1 MELSHEP
8 AGQLTMTQRVVV
20 VGAESTGTTTLTTAL
35 TELYR
40 QRGGVFS
47 TTQWVREFGRDMSF
61 IKLDRLRGW
70 QPTATMDDLIWT
82 DEDFVDIALEQNR
95 LEDEAASLTGPIL
108 FCDTD
113 SWATVIWQERYM
125 GHRTAEVEALSQHTP
140 RALYIL
146 TTDDG
151 VDFEA
156 DEVRDGEHLREGM
169 TKRFRECLENQSVP
183 FIELDGRDF
192 NQRVQLAVAAIDERL
207 GL

>member
-1 MELSHEP
+1 MELPHEP
-8 AGQLTMTQRVVV
+8 TGQLTMTQRVVV

-35 TELYR
+35 AEIYR
-40 QRGGVFS
+40 QRGGPFS

-61 IKLDRLRGW
+61 IKLERLRASESN
-70 QPTATMDDLIWT
+70 ATMDDLIWT
-82 DEDFVDIALEQNR
+82 DEDFVDIAREQNR
-95 LEDEAASLTGPIL
+95 LEDEAAAISGPLL

-125 GHRTAEVEALSQHTP
+125 GRRTPEVEALAQHAP

-146 TTDDG
+146 TTDEG
-151 VDFEA
+151 VAFEA

-169 TKRFRECLENQSVP
+169 TERFRECLAAQSVP

-192 NQRVQLAVAAIDERL
+192 DRRVQLAVAAIDERL

>member
-82 DEDFVDIALEQNR
+82 DEDFVDIAREQNR

>member
-1 MELSHEP
+1 MELPHEP
-8 AGQLTMTQRVVV
+8 ARQLTMTQRVVV

-35 TELYR
+35 TEFYR
-40 QRGGVFS
+40 QRGGNFS

-61 IKLDRLRGW
+61 IKLERLRTSE
-70 QPTATMDDLIWT
+70 PTATMDDLIWT
-82 DEDFVDIALEQNR
+82 DDDFVDIAREQNR
-95 LEDEAASLTGPIL
+95 LEDEAAALSGPLL

-125 GHRTAEVEALSQHTP
+125 GHRTPEVEALTQHTP

-146 TTDDG
+146 TTDEG
-151 VDFEA
+151 VTFEA

-169 TKRFRECLENQSVP
+169 TKRFRECLATQPVP

-192 NQRVQLAVAAIDERL
+192 DRRVQLAVVAIDQRL

>member
-1 MELSHEP
+1 
-8 AGQLTMTQRVVV
+8 MTQRVVV

-35 TELYR
+35 AEIYR
-40 QRGGVFS
+40 QRGGPFS

-61 IKLDRLRGW
+61 IKLERVRASE
-70 QPTATMDDLIWT
+70 PAATMDDLIWT
-82 DEDFVDIALEQNR
+82 DEDFVDIAREQNR
-95 LEDEAASLTGPIL
+95 LEDEAAALSGPL
-108 FCDTD
+108 LLCDTD

-125 GHRTAEVEALSQHTP
+125 GHRTAEVEALSQPTP

-151 VDFEA
+151 VAFEA

-192 NQRVQLAVAAIDERL
+192 DRRVQLAVAAIDERL

>member
-1 MELSHEP
+1 MELPHEP
-8 AGQLTMTQRVVV
+8 TGQLTMTQRVVV

-35 TELYR
+35 AEIYR
-40 QRGGVFS
+40 QRGGPFS

-61 IKLDRLRGW
+61 IKLERVRASE
-70 QPTATMDDLIWT
+70 PAATMDDLIWT
-82 DEDFVDIALEQNR
+82 DEDFVDIAREQNR
-95 LEDEAASLTGPIL
+95 LEDEAAALSGPL
-108 FCDTD
+108 LLCDTD

-151 VDFEA
+151 VAFEA

-192 NQRVQLAVAAIDERL
+192 DRRVQLAVAAIDERL

>member
-1 MELSHEP
+1 MELPHEP

-61 IKLDRLRGW
+61 IKLDRLRAQ
-70 QPTATMDDLIWT
+70 QPMATMDDLIWT
-82 DEDFVDIALEQNR
+82 DEDFVDIAREQNR

-125 GHRTAEVEALSQHTP
+125 GHRTVEVEALSQHTP

-151 VDFEA
+151 VAFEA

-169 TKRFRECLENQSVP
+169 TKRFRECLENQAVP

-192 NQRVQLAVAAIDERL
+192 DQRVQLAVAAIDERL